1 MNEKN
6 LNQCLLG
13 ISIIFILSGLL
24 ISFSSYAHIEQL
36 IGEYLFTPAFA
47 DQSWAQKIYDSTNPD
62 DYMYVS
68 TEPDDKDD
76 TEFNCSKILETCEP
90 TDQTNTSDTKVENK
104 ESDEIAKKYFEQDRS
119 TTPVTPPTT
128 PVVPPTTALNVSEP
142 GLTEMNETVTT
153 EADFQPY
160 ENPTL
165 GVKVSYPTQW
175 NQTEN
180 QTNRYSIVTFV
191 SPEQNGEASVQEKFL
206 LRINN
211 EPTNMTL
218 DEYTKN
224 INESVQNNSNFQITN
239 TNSTVLANNPAS
251 SVTGILKEGD
261 KNLQVFDEWTIKD
274 GKVYR
279 IVFYS
284 DPGKADSFEPL
295 IQKILESFSI
305 TK

>member
-13 ISIIFILSGLL
+13 VSIVFILSGLL
-24 ISFSSYAHIEQL
+24 ISFSSDAYIEQL
-36 IGEYLFTPAFA
+36 IGEYLFTPVFA

-62 DYMYVS
+62 SYMYVS

-284 DPGKADSFEPL
+284 DPGRPDSFEPL

>member
-13 ISIIFILSGLL
+13 VSIVFILSGLL
-24 ISFSSYAHIEQL
+24 ISFSSDAYIEQL
-36 IGEYLFTPAFA
+36 IGEYLFTPVFA

-62 DYMYVS
+62 SYMYVS

-153 EADFQPY
+153 EADFQPF

-295 IQKILESFSI
+295 IQKIRESFSI

>member
-13 ISIIFILSGLL
+13 VSIVFILSGLL
-24 ISFSSYAHIEQL
+24 ISFSSDAYIEQL
-36 IGEYLFTPAFA
+36 IGEYLFTPVFA
-47 DQSWAQKIYDSTNPD
+47 DQSWAQNIYDSTNPD

-191 SPEQNGEASVQEKFL
+191 SPQQNGDDSVQEKFL

-224 INESVQNNSNFQITN
+224 INESVQNNSNFQVTN

-261 KNLQVFDEWTIKD
+261 KNLKVLDEWTIND

-284 DPGKADSFEPL
+284 DPGRPDSFEPL

>member
-1 MNEKN
+1 
-6 LNQCLLG
+6 LG
-13 ISIIFILSGLL
+13 VSIIFILSGLL
-24 ISFSSYAHIEQL
+24 ISFSSDAYTEQL
-36 IGEYLFTPAFA
+36 IGDYLFTPVFA

-62 DYMYVS
+62 SYMYVS

-128 PVVPPTTALNVSEP
+128 PVVPPTTSLNVSKP

-153 EADFQPY
+153 EADFQPF

-191 SPEQNGEASVQEKFL
+191 SPQQNGDDSVQEKFL

-211 EPTNMTL
+211 DPTNMTL

-224 INESVQNNSNFQITN
+224 INESVQNNSNFRITN

-261 KNLQVFDEWTIKD
+261 KNLQVLDEWTIKD

-284 DPGKADSFEPL
+284 DPGRPDSFEPL

>member
-13 ISIIFILSGLL
+13 VSIVFILSGLL
-24 ISFSSYAHIEQL
+24 ISFSSDAYIEQL
-36 IGEYLFTPAFA
+36 IGEYLFTPVFA

-62 DYMYVS
+62 SYMYVS

-128 PVVPPTTALNVSEP
+128 PVVPPTTALNVSKP

-153 EADFQPY
+153 EADFQPF

-191 SPEQNGEASVQEKFL
+191 SPQQNGDDSVQEKFL

-224 INESVQNNSNFQITN
+224 INESVQNNSNFQVTN

-261 KNLQVFDEWTIKD
+261 KNLKVLDEWTIND

-284 DPGKADSFEPL
+284 DPGRPDSFEPL

>member
-1 MNEKN
+1 LNEKN

-13 ISIIFILSGLL
+13 VSIVFILSGLL
-24 ISFSSYAHIEQL
+24 ISFSSDAYIEQL
-36 IGEYLFTPAFA
+36 IGEYLFTPVFA

-62 DYMYVS
+62 SYMYVS

-128 PVVPPTTALNVSEP
+128 PVVPPTTALNVSKP

-153 EADFQPY
+153 EADFQPF

-191 SPEQNGEASVQEKFL
+191 SPQQNGDDSVQEKFL

-224 INESVQNNSNFQITN
+224 INESVQNNSNFQVTN

-261 KNLQVFDEWTIKD
+261 KNLKVLDEWTIND

-284 DPGKADSFEPL
+284 DPGRPDSFEPL

>member
-1 MNEKN
+1 V
-6 LNQCLLG
+6 
-13 ISIIFILSGLL
+13 SIVFILSGLL
-24 ISFSSYAHIEQL
+24 ISFSSDAYIEQL
-36 IGEYLFTPAFA
+36 IGEYLFTPVFA

-62 DYMYVS
+62 SYMYVS

-104 ESDEIAKKYFEQDRS
+104 ESDEIAKKYFEQERS

-153 EADFQPY
+153 EADFQPF

-261 KNLQVFDEWTIKD
+261 KNLKVLDEWTIND

>member
-1 MNEKN
+1 
-6 LNQCLLG
+6 LG
-13 ISIIFILSGLL
+13 VSIIFVLSGLL
-24 ISFSSYAHIEQL
+24 ISFSNDAYIEQL
-36 IGEYLFTPAFA
+36 IGEYLFTPVFA

-62 DYMYVS
+62 KYVYVS
-68 TEPDDKDD
+68 TEPDDQDD

-90 TDQTNTSDTKVENK
+90 TDQTNTSGTEVDNK
-104 ESDEIAKKYFEQDRS
+104 ESDEIAQKYLEQDRS

-128 PVVPPTTALNVSEP
+128 PVTPPTTALNVSEP
-142 GLTEMNETVTT
+142 GFAEMNETITT

-165 GVKVSYPTQW
+165 GVKLSYPTQW
-175 NQTEN
+175 NQTED
-180 QTNRYSIVTFV
+180 QTNRYSVVTFV
-191 SPEQNGEASVQEKFL
+191 SPQLNFEGLYQEKFL

-224 INESVQNNSNFQITN
+224 INESVQNNSNFQVTN
-239 TNSTVLANNPAS
+239 TNSTVLGNNPAS

-261 KNLQVFDEWTIKD
+261 KNLQVLDVWTIKD

-284 DPGKADSFEPL
+284 DPGKADSFEPQ

>member
-13 ISIIFILSGLL
+13 VSIVFILSGLL
-24 ISFSSYAHIEQL
+24 ISFSSDAYIEQL
-36 IGEYLFTPAFA
+36 IGEYLFTPVFA

-128 PVVPPTTALNVSEP
+128 PVVPPTTALNVSKP

-153 EADFQPY
+153 EADFQPF

-191 SPEQNGEASVQEKFL
+191 SPQQNGDDSVQEKFL

>member
-13 ISIIFILSGLL
+13 VSIVFILSGLL
-24 ISFSSYAHIEQL
+24 ISFSSDAYIEQL
-36 IGEYLFTPAFA
+36 IGEYLFTPVFA

-62 DYMYVS
+62 SYMYVS

>member
-24 ISFSSYAHIEQL
+24 ISFSSDAYIEQL
-36 IGEYLFTPAFA
+36 IGEYLFTPVFA

-128 PVVPPTTALNVSEP
+128 PVVPPTTALNVSKP

-261 KNLQVFDEWTIKD
+261 KNLKVLDEWTIND

-284 DPGKADSFEPL
+284 DPGRPDSFEPL

>member
-1 MNEKN
+1 V
-6 LNQCLLG
+6 
-13 ISIIFILSGLL
+13 SIVFILSGLL
-24 ISFSSYAHIEQL
+24 ISFSSDAYIEQL
-36 IGEYLFTPAFA
+36 IGEYLFTPVFA

-224 INESVQNNSNFQITN
+224 INESVQNNSNFQVTN

>member
-13 ISIIFILSGLL
+13 VSIVFILSGLL
-24 ISFSSYAHIEQL
+24 ISFSSDAYIEQL
-36 IGEYLFTPAFA
+36 IGEYLFTPVFA

-62 DYMYVS
+62 SYMYVS

-128 PVVPPTTALNVSEP
+128 PVVPPTTALNVSKP

-191 SPEQNGEASVQEKFL
+191 SPQQNGDDSVQEKFL

-224 INESVQNNSNFQITN
+224 INESVQNNSNFQVTN

>member
-1 MNEKN
+1 M
-6 LNQCLLG
+6 
-13 ISIIFILSGLL
+13 SIVFILSGLL
-24 ISFSSYAHIEQL
+24 ISFSSDAYIEQL
-36 IGEYLFTPAFA
+36 IGENLFTPVFA
-47 DQSWAQKIYDSTNPD
+47 DQSWTQKIYDSTNPD
-62 DYMYVS
+62 SYMYVS

-128 PVVPPTTALNVSEP
+128 PVVPPTTALNVSKP

-153 EADFQPY
+153 EADFQPF

-191 SPEQNGEASVQEKFL
+191 SPQQNGDDSVQEKFL

-224 INESVQNNSNFQITN
+224 INESVQNNSNFQVTN

-251 SVTGILKEGD
+251 SVTGILKEGN
-261 KNLQVFDEWTIKD
+261 KNLKVLDEWTIND

-284 DPGKADSFEPL
+284 DPGRPDSFEPL

>member
-13 ISIIFILSGLL
+13 VSIIFILSGLL
-24 ISFSSYAHIEQL
+24 ISFSSDAYTEQL
-36 IGEYLFTPAFA
+36 IGDYLFTPVFA

-62 DYMYVS
+62 SYMYVS

-128 PVVPPTTALNVSEP
+128 PVVPPTTSLNVSKP

-153 EADFQPY
+153 EADFQPF

-191 SPEQNGEASVQEKFL
+191 SPQQNGDDSVQEKFL

-211 EPTNMTL
+211 DPTNMTL

-224 INESVQNNSNFQITN
+224 INESVQNNSNFRITN

-261 KNLQVFDEWTIKD
+261 KNLQVLDEWTIKD

-284 DPGKADSFEPL
+284 DPGRPDSFEPL

>member
-1 MNEKN
+1 
-6 LNQCLLG
+6 
-13 ISIIFILSGLL
+13 
-24 ISFSSYAHIEQL
+24 L
-36 IGEYLFTPAFA
+36 IGEYLFTPVFA
-47 DQSWAQKIYDSTNPD
+47 DQSWAQNIYDSTNPD

>member
-1 MNEKN
+1 LNEKN

-24 ISFSSYAHIEQL
+24 ISFSSDAYIEQL
-36 IGEYLFTPAFA
+36 IGEYLFTPVFA

-62 DYMYVS
+62 SYMYVS

-284 DPGKADSFEPL
+284 DPGRPDSFEPL

>member
-1 MNEKN
+1 LNEKN

-24 ISFSSYAHIEQL
+24 ISFSSDAYIEQL
-36 IGEYLFTPAFA
+36 IGEYLFTPVFA

-62 DYMYVS
+62 SYMYVS

-128 PVVPPTTALNVSEP
+128 PVVPPTTALNVSKP

-191 SPEQNGEASVQEKFL
+191 SPQQNGDDSVQEKFL

-224 INESVQNNSNFQITN
+224 INESVQNNSNFQVTN

-261 KNLQVFDEWTIKD
+261 KNLKVLDEWTIND

-284 DPGKADSFEPL
+284 DPGRPDSFEPL

>member
-1 MNEKN
+1 
-6 LNQCLLG
+6 LG
-13 ISIIFILSGLL
+13 VSIVFILSGLL
-24 ISFSSYAHIEQL
+24 ISFSSDAYIEQL
-36 IGEYLFTPAFA
+36 IGEYLFTPVFA

-62 DYMYVS
+62 SYMYVS

-128 PVVPPTTALNVSEP
+128 PVVPPTTALNVSKP

-153 EADFQPY
+153 EADFQPF

-191 SPEQNGEASVQEKFL
+191 SPQQNGDDSVQEKFL

-224 INESVQNNSNFQITN
+224 INESVQNNSNFQVTN

-261 KNLQVFDEWTIKD
+261 KNLKVLDEWTIND

-284 DPGKADSFEPL
+284 DPGRPDSFEPL